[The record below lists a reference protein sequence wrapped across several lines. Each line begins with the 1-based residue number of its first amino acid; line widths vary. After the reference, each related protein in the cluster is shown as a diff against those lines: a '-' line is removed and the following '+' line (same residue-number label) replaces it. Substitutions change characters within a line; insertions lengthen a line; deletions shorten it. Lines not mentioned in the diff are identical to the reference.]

1 MCVYFV
7 ASMYADRIGVG
18 WAHDVFTFA
27 CHMFIHFSCIC
38 TNYVSIF
45 LILNYLV
52 LFCLSLSLSLFLL
65 LVALWHLS
73 KNLLHPR
80 TLFILRH
87 LTMILLLHT
96 ISFVMI
102 KPVTTFW
109 RTLHDVAFVRN
120 TKSSY
125 WIFPILTFPLSSIV
139 RVGSHC
145 VASRSLALPWSY
157 KSFTP
162 TCTDLNTLYLNLSL
176 AFRVG
181 AL

>member
-7 ASMYADRIGVG
+7 ASMYAGRIGVG
-18 WAHDVFTFA
+18 WAHNVFTFA
-27 CHMFIHFSCIC
+27 CHMFMHFSYIR

-45 LILNYLV
+45 SILNYLV
-52 LFCLSLSLSLFLL
+52 LFCLSLSLSFFLL
-65 LVALWHLS
+65 LVALWHLCE
-73 KNLLHPR
+73 NLPHPR
-80 TLFILRH
+80 ALFIPRH

-96 ISFVMI
+96 IGSVMI
-102 KPVTTFW
+102 KPVRTFR
-109 RTLHDVAFVRN
+109 RTFHDMAFVRN

-145 VASRSLALPWSY
+145 VASRSLALLWSY

-162 TCTDLNTLYLNLSL
+162 TCTDLNTLYLSLSL
-176 AFRVG
+176 AFRVR